1 MTDREQNPLL
11 EPSPDRTRLTG
22 LPLIQ
27 EMPPGVGGIFCVCP
41 ALAITMRSAHQALSK
56 CRDYITEGY
65 VYAVD
70 IDLERFFDT
79 VNHGKLIEVLSRK
92 VKDGR
97 VVSLIHKYLNAGVM
111 KEGRYEETPEGVPQG
126 GPLSPVLSNILLNEL
141 DIELERRGHKFVR
154 YADDMVIL
162 CRSRRSTERTMQ
174 NIISFIEGKLL
185 LKVNRDKSKAAYV
198 REVKFLG

>member
-1 MTDREQNPLL
+1 
-11 EPSPDRTRLTG
+11 
-22 LPLIQ
+22 
-27 EMPPGVGGIFCVCP
+27 
-41 ALAITMRSAHQALSK
+41 
-56 CRDYITEGY
+56 
-65 VYAVD
+65 
-70 IDLERFFDT
+70 
-79 VNHGKLIEVLSRK
+79 
-92 VKDGR
+92 
-97 VVSLIHKYLNAGVM
+97 VM
-111 KEGRYEETPEGVPQG
+111 KEGRYEETPAGVPQG